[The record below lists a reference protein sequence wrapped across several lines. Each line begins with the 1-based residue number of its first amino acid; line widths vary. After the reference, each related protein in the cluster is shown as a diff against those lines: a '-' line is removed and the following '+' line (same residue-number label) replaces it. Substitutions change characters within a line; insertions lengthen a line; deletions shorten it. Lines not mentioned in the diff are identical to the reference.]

1 MAWTYTMRLKTKQ
14 SCVDCHFFMRKNGQS
29 LENLGEIEAEERDQ
43 ARQGDY
49 SWIEFKDNNILA
61 CSFGV
66 WDKQD
71 NNKFDQKEYHQLIA
85 ETNRRGFCFW
95 WKYHPGMLFPAAKI
109 LQEREAKN
117 RDAAR
122 DRRLTLYGL
131 WIAAI
136 ALVINAWLTLAQK
149 LKLWPFN

>member
-14 SCVDCHFFMRKNGQS
+14 SCVDCHFFMRKNGQCSGNLEEIKEPERKS
-29 LENLGEIEAEERDQ
+29 L
-43 ARQGDY
+43 RQGGDPWAARNCEL
-49 SWIEFKDNNILA
+49 S

-66 WDKQD
+66 WDEGLD
-71 NNKFDQKEYHQLIA
+71 FFDFLEAIRYQVIV

-95 WKYHPGMLFPAAKI
+95 WKYHPGMLLPAAKI
-109 LQEREAKN
+109 LQEREAKD

-122 DRRLTLYGL
+122 DRRLTLCGL

-136 ALVINAWLTLAQK
+136 ALVINVWLTLAQK

>member
-1 MAWTYTMRLKTKQ
+1 MRLKPKE

-85 ETNRRGFCFW
+85 ETNRRGFCF
-95 WKYHPGMLFPAAKI
+95 GGNIIPACFFQQLRSFKKEKQRIVTQHAI
-109 LQEREAKN
+109 
-117 RDAAR
+117 DA
-122 DRRLTLYGL
+122 
-131 WIAAI
+131 
-136 ALVINAWLTLAQK
+136 
-149 LKLWPFN
+149 